1 MERKTSKQILSM
13 VDADSRNDLINRLM
27 SRSEKLLQLASA
39 MYDKPYSQVGKAN
52 VREAIEDAQSA
63 FDTLNEF
70 DAASQREQGMEDC
83 KVCQRLNF
91 LNGYGECGKC
101 ADKRKAGLNFVKHF
115 DLKNGDRVR
124 INGREF
130 NVKTAIH
137 YGKTD
142 GWYIETFRDDG
153 TYGYWKQGID
163 GGTIEKVNRPPW
175 IK

>member
-1 MERKTSKQILSM
+1 MQPKTTKQILSM
-13 VDADSRNDLINRLM
+13 VDASSRNDLINRLM
-27 SRSEKLLQLASA
+27 SRSEKLLQLAGA
-39 MYDKPYSQVGKAN
+39 MYDKPYSQIGKAN

-83 KVCQRLNF
+83 KVCQKLNF

-101 ADKRKAGLNFVKHF
+101 ADKRKAGLNLVKHF
-115 DLKNGDRVR
+115 DLKSGDRVR

-130 NVKTAIH
+130 NVKTANH

-142 GWYIETFRDDG
+142 GWYIETLRDDG

-163 GGTIEKVNRPPW
+163 GGSVEKLN
-175 IK
+175 K